1 VFGKGKDMKA
11 CKKCGIEKEL
21 SEFHHD
27 RTRKDSHKSICKKC
41 RNRGPHKQLH
51 KERKIFDR
59 NVNNSIYRSIKLN
72 KSGRIWERVLG
83 YTLVDL
89 KEHLMLQFTN
99 EMSWENYGSY
109 WWIDKIIPRA
119 AYDYKNVTS
128 NELRKCWSLK
138 NMRPLYKIECIK
150 KKNRVYWHLIDEYKL
165 YDILPI
171 GLIKI
176 DKN

>member
-1 VFGKGKDMKA
+1 MHKKIKLCTR
-11 CKKCGIEKEL
+11 CKIAQNL
-21 SEFHHD
+21 SEFHID
-27 RTRKDSHKSICKKC
+27 NSKKDLHKNICKKC
-41 RNRGPHKQLH
+41 RNNGQVKQLH

-89 KEHLMLQFTN
+89 KYHLELQFTN
-99 EMSWENYGSY
+99 DMNWENYGSY
-109 WWIDKIIPRA
+109 WWIDKIIPRS
-119 AYDYKNVTS
+119 AYDYRNITS

-150 KKNRVYWHLIDEYKL
+150 KRNKVIWHLVDEYKL
-165 YDILPI
+165 YDILPV

-176 DKN
+176 DKK

>member
-1 VFGKGKDMKA
+1 MHKN
-11 CKKCGIEKEL
+11 L
-21 SEFHHD
+21 SEFH
-27 RTRKDSHKSICKKC
+27 KDKTKKDGHKSICKTC
-41 RNRGPHKQLH
+41 RKKNHNSEFRKLH

-89 KEHLMLQFTN
+89 KHNLELQFTK
-99 EMSWENYGSY
+99 EMNWENFGSY
-109 WWIDKIIPRA
+109 WWIDKIIPRS
-119 AYDYKNVTS
+119 AYDYRQITS

-138 NMRPLYKIECIK
+138 NMRPLHKIDCIK
-150 KKNRVYWHLIDEYKL
+150 KRNKVIWHLIDEYKL
-165 YDILPI
+165 YDILPV

-176 DKN
+176 DKE